1 MLLNYLSTVK
11 YECHWKGED
20 GILIYKFSVAIFF
33 FLYRAPNPKDPQ
45 SVIEAR
51 DKISKILMQWMEED
65 RITKS
70 NMASVVAV

>member
-1 MLLNYLSTVK
+1 MLLNYVSTVK
-11 YECHWKGED
+11 HECHKKGED

-33 FLYRAPNPKDPQ
+33 IYRAPNPKDPQ